1 MGKIFVVMG
10 KSASGKDSVYRRLSE
25 DASLG
30 LTKVVPYTTRPM
42 RAGETEGVEYH
53 FVTPEALEAM
63 RAAGKVIE
71 CRVYQTVQGPWAYFT
86 PDDGQ
91 IAPERESCLLI
102 GTLESYEKL
111 RAYFGADAI
120 VPVYLTVDDGERLLR
135 SVRRELEQK
144 SPNLREVCRRYLADE
159 EDFSEEK
166 LRAAGVDRVFENDD
180 LERCIGR
187 VREFIRSV
195 SMQ

>member
-1 MGKIFVVMG
+1 MGKIFVIMG
-10 KSASGKDSVYRRLSE
+10 KSASGKDSVYRRLST

-30 LTKVVPYTTRPM
+30 LATVVPYTTRPM

-53 FVTPEALEAM
+53 FVTPVALEEM

-91 IAPERESCLLI
+91 IDPESGSCLLI
-102 GTLESYEKL
+102 GTLESYQQL
-111 RAYFGADAI
+111 RAYFGADTV
-120 VPVYLTVDDGERLLR
+120 VPVYLTVNDGERLLR
-135 SVRRELEQK
+135 SIGREMEQK
-144 SPNLREVCRRYLADE
+144 SPNLKEVCRRFLADE

-166 LRAAGVDRVFENDD
+166 LREAGVELRFENDD
-180 LERCIGR
+180 LEECIER
-187 VREFIRSV
+187 VRAFILEASA
-195 SMQ
+195 